1 MEHFKKYEKAA
12 VWEASN
18 GQLKLSPN
26 LKVSKLA
33 GKVMLFKLWLKS
45 WKPPDLKKH
54 VEASRPKKKEKTRND
69 WEMKVNSWNI

>member
-1 MEHFKKYEKAA
+1 M
-12 VWEASN
+12 WEASN

-45 WKPPDLKKH
+45 WKAAHPTQEKNTLKPPG
-54 VEASRPKKKEKTRND
+54 RQKEKTTMRN
-69 WEMKVNSWNI
+69 EST